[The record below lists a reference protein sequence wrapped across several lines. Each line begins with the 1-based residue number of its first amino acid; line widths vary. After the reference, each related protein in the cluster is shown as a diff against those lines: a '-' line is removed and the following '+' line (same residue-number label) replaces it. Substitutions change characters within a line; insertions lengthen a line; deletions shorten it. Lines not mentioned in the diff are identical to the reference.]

1 MDAPYR
7 TAAPDL
13 ALVEKRFRDATFSLL
28 CAESALRGMVR
39 IGELDTEVGERWKAA
54 VELGKQAAQE
64 IGEAC
69 AAGHIDPATM
79 PHRATLLHGPF
90 LRRHGVGGSSG
101 LLYKLQTRR
110 VRSWIRRQL
119 DVHVAGGAARA
130 LANLP
135 DPRI

>member
-1 MDAPYR
+1 MDVYR
-7 TAAPDL
+7 TAPTDL
-13 ALVEKRFRDATFSLL
+13 AQVEKRFRDATFSLL
-28 CAESALRGMVR
+28 CAESALRSMVR

-69 AAGHIDPATM
+69 AAGHIDASSM
-79 PHRATLLHGPF
+79 PHRTTLLHGPY
-90 LRRHGVGGSSG
+90 LRRHGVGGSSA
-101 LLYKLQTRR
+101 LIYKFQTRR
-110 VRSWIRRQL
+110 VRAWIRKQL
-119 DVHVAGGAARA
+119 DLHVAGGSARA